1 MHKDRSVFPVP
12 ANKQYFYHHACPCIC
27 NIRKEKTHWC
37 RNLSHALPWY
47 LGSKP
52 SPIQWEGMSPPTS
65 GQTRF
70 FLLGDLSRSSQ
81 NKISRFVLPCTSE
94 LIAHTNKCVCYTN
107 PSSVWLY
114 VHTWFNVRKH
124 TTQQTTDPFAFKF
137 AAINS
142 YTNNSALCKGG
153 PWLMKPIQLGS
164 QENFKLPLVLHP
176 VPHNTSNSSH
186 CRPYFALQ

>member
-12 ANKQYFYHHACPCIC
+12 ANKQYFYHHATSERKKHTDVEIC
-27 NIRKEKTHWC
+27 LT
-37 RNLSHALPWY
+37 LSHGIWAVNHLPF
-47 LGSKP
+47 
-52 SPIQWEGMSPPTS
+52 S
-65 GQTRF
+65 GKECRHRLQGRQDSSCW
-70 FLLGDLSRSSQ
+70 LGDLSRSSQ

-107 PSSVWLY
+107 PLSVWLY

-142 YTNNSALCKGG
+142 YTNSSALCKGG